1 MAEERI
7 QKIMSEQG
15 LCSRRAA
22 EQIIAEGRVKVN
34 GHPVKVGD
42 KMDPNRDVLH
52 VDDERIY
59 IQKNQQMYYLALY
72 KPRGYVTTASDEL
85 GRKTVMDLV
94 TDIPARL
101 YPVGR
106 LDKDSEGLLLMTND
120 GAFAQAVTHP
130 SGGISKL
137 YRVTVQPRADE
148 SQILKLSSGVVLD
161 DGTKTMPC
169 AINVVTDEPGRT
181 VMEMTLKEGK
191 NREIRRMCEAVGLEV
206 IRLKRNAEGVVK
218 LGMLQ
223 PGKYR
228 ELTKAE
234 VNGLRAGMTSP
245 EGMLVL
251 VSSSEEHLDKVPSET
266 DAFDLIDS
274 VKRAKI
280 ARPERRGKSAG
291 PLFTEKV
298 TPGKVVRTRKAP
310 LGAEEWTL
318 SNGVKVFWR
327 TVPEVIGVRKVGVTA
342 VSEGGFA
349 RDSDVEG
356 MHLLQNY
363 IRTMG
368 VKDLDRA
375 GMRDLL
381 FAHDASLMVTLGRTE
396 SVFSGA
402 SGVADFELLLQLLQ

>member
-7 QKIMSEQG
+7 QKIMAEQG

-59 IQKNQQMYYLALY
+59 IQKNQQLYYLALY

-85 GRKTVMDLV
+85 GRKTVMELV
-94 TDIPARL
+94 SDIPARL

-148 SQILKLSSGVVLD
+148 SQILKMSSGVVLD

-191 NREIRRMCEAVGLEV
+191 TVGLEV
-206 IRLKRNAEGVVK
+206 VRLKRNAEGVVK
-218 LGMLQ
+218 LGMLK
-223 PGKYR
+223 PGTYR

-234 VNGLRAGMTSP
+234 VNGLRAAAAKG
-245 EGMLVL
+245 
-251 VSSSEEHLDKVPSET
+251 
-266 DAFDLIDS
+266 
-274 VKRAKI
+274 RAQ
-280 ARPERRGKSAG
+280 
-291 PLFTEKV
+291 
-298 TPGKVVRTRKAP
+298 TR
-310 LGAEEWTL
+310 
-318 SNGVKVFWR
+318 S
-327 TVPEVIGVRKVGVTA
+327 
-342 VSEGGFA
+342 
-349 RDSDVEG
+349 
-356 MHLLQNY
+356 
-363 IRTMG
+363 
-368 VKDLDRA
+368 
-375 GMRDLL
+375 
-381 FAHDASLMVTLGRTE
+381 ASLQSKAAARRPKGPVG
-396 SVFSGA
+396 SGNA
-402 SGVADFELLLQLLQ
+402 PAKRRK